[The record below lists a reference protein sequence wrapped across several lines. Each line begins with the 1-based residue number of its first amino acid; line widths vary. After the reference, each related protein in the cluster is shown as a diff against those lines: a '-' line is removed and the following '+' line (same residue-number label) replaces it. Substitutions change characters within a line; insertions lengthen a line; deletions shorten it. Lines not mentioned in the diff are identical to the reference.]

1 MVVMTLGPLGVPLTL
16 EKPQHGSRDMGLEKD
31 SAINLT

>member
-31 SAINLT
+31 TVQSL